1 MESESIRDN
10 RRAFLEQLSLHFLI
24 NQTHTHTDTG
34 NTNNSMRYF
43 KSRGEGGGL
52 CLTFTCAVIKTAQ
65 GRYQYELKGGWE
77 GHQSLTKRGPHKYY
91 IWQYYCWIFGHR
103 ISPRYDR
110 PNHLPHHLP
119 HHHQRQRQQDTYET
133 FAYFITLTNWIIS
146 GQVFNTFSVRPL
158 SR

>member
-43 KSRGEGGGL
+43 KSRGGGGGL

-110 PNHLPHHLP
+110 PNHLPHH
-119 HHHQRQRQQDTYET
+119 HQRQRQQDTYET